1 MKVPL
6 SGGCTCG
13 AVRYECT
20 ADPVLAFN
28 CHCRDCQR
36 ATGGAYVPA
45 VVVPR
50 SALRVT
56 GEVRYFGVRGES
68 GQILNRGFC
77 TSCGSRLFGKPD
89 FKPELMVIMAGT
101 LDDPSHHQPKM
112 DIYVESAQPW
122 GYMNPHLPK
131 VPKAPRLPGEM

>member
-1 MKVPL
+1 MTTPL
-6 SGGCTCG
+6 TGGCTCG
-13 AVRYECT
+13 AVRYEC
-20 ADPVLAFN
+20 AAESVMAFN

-50 SALRVT
+50 NALRVT

-77 TSCGSRLFGKPD
+77 PHCGSRLFGKPD
-89 FKPELMVIMAGT
+89 FKPTHGDYGRDLRR
-101 LDDPSHHQPKM
+101 S
-112 DIYVESAQPW
+112 ESS
-122 GYMNPHLPK
+122 
-131 VPKAPRLPGEM
+131 